1 MFLFSSVNLTALS
14 AESITVISVRLSEK
28 WDFSTANPELCN
40 ENHANVI
47 SQILNKSLRKVG
59 TPTLSIDKESQFY

>member
-1 MFLFSSVNLTALS
+1 MLLFSSVNLTALS
-14 AESITVISVRLSEK
+14 AESITVISVGLSEK
-28 WDFSTANPELCN
+28 RDFPNAIPELPN

-59 TPTLSIDKESQFY
+59 VPTVSIDKGLQFH